1 MKRDQNFKMPS
12 SVKKRLATITNKDER
27 NSYKRMMI
35 GAIIHGEQ
43 MSMREKKSKG
53 KSDE

>member
-12 SVKKRLATITNKDER
+12 FVKKRLATIVDRDER

-43 MSMREKKSKG
+43 MSVREKKSKG
-53 KSDE
+53 KSEE